1 LIELAHAESQNS
13 RLLVKNFTK
22 LRILGGAVDAGLAF
36 KQTFELIN
44 PHLYSVEERI
54 RQQARA
60 FDPAVE
66 GYIAYAI
73 NSGGKRL
80 RPALALLAGGATG
93 KITSG
98 HVDVAVIL
106 ELIHVATLVHDDI
119 MDGAET
125 RREQPTVNAK
135 WGNSLSVLLGDC
147 LFAHALRL
155 STNFSNNE
163 ICRIVSEAATE
174 VCTGEILQTQRR
186 FDLNLSLPDYY
197 RIIEM
202 KTAALFAAACELGA
216 FISEASPEIIS
227 ALKTF
232 GLRLG
237 TAYQIYDDCLDIVG
251 DEATA
256 GKTLGTDLE
265 KGKLTLPVLLLLQ
278 SSDEGRRTRVREL
291 LLHENHSGH
300 AELVD
305 LLTKSGAMTSAI
317 DTAKRMVAE
326 ARALVEPVPANR
338 YLNGLLAV
346 AGHLEGL
353 LAQFK

>member
-1 LIELAHAESQNS
+1 
-13 RLLVKNFTK
+13 VKNLK
-22 LRILGGAVDAGLAF
+22 LRILSAGLDSAVAF

-155 STNFSNNE
+155 STAFANNE
-163 ICRIVSEAATE
+163 ICRIVSSAAAE
-174 VCTGEILQTQRR
+174 VCTGEIIQTQRR

-197 RIIEM
+197 KIIEM

-216 FISEASPEIIS
+216 FTSEAGPEVIG

-232 GLRLG
+232 GARLG
-237 TAYQIYDDCLDIVG
+237 TAYQIYDDVLDIAG
-251 DEATA
+251 DEAEV

-278 SSDEGRRTRVREL
+278 SSDDARRQRVREL
-291 LLHENHSGH
+291 LLHENLSGH
-300 AELVD
+300 EELTE
-305 LLTKSGAMTSAI
+305 LLRTSGAMANAI
-317 DTAKRMVAE
+317 EIACRMVAE
-326 ARALVEPVPANR
+326 ARQALEPVPVNK
-338 YLNGLLAV
+338 YWTGLAAI

-353 LAQFK
+353 LARLR